1 MAVSTAPV
9 PLRVGVDLV
18 EVARVKNLIDKYGA
32 RFIRRI
38 FTPREQAACG
48 RQSARWQVERLAARF
63 AAKEAVAKALGTGIG
78 AVAFCEIEVVN
89 DDLGRPELVLY
100 GGAAELGRE
109 LGLQHWA
116 ISLSHTREQAVAFVT
131 ALGP

>member
-1 MAVSTAPV
+1 MSAAPAS
-9 PLRVGVDLV
+9 LRVGVDLV
-18 EVARVKNLIDKYGA
+18 EVARVKDLVSKYGS
-32 RFIRRI
+32 RFIHRV

-48 RQSARWQVERLAARF
+48 LNSARWQMERLAARF

-78 AVAFCEIEVVN
+78 AVAFREIEVVN
-89 DDLGRPELVLY
+89 DDLGRPELVLH

-116 ISLSHTREQAVAFVT
+116 ISLSHTHEQAVAFVT
-131 ALGP
+131 ALGAPG